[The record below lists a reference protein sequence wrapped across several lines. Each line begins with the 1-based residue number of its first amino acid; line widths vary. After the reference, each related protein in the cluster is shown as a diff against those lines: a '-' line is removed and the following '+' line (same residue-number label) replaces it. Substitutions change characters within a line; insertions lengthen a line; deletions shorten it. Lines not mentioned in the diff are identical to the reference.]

1 MAGVTTQRG
10 GRRHALGAIAGL
22 LLGLASACN
31 ATADATPAAV
41 VDSSPDSNWQTIEYH
56 GVRVDI
62 PVAWERSDMDDCEF
76 KFEHWAPLDSG
87 ACGRGSGVSFY
98 ASATFDPAHGP
109 GVHRSDTAGAAEPSW
124 GGYVGAGDVDVYVA
138 DDSRDLVV
146 RVLDSVRDE

>member
-1 MAGVTTQRG
+1 
-10 GRRHALGAIAGL
+10 
-22 LLGLASACN
+22 
-31 ATADATPAAV
+31 
-41 VDSSPDSNWQTIEYH
+41 
-56 GVRVDI
+56 
-62 PVAWERSDMDDCEF
+62 MDDCEF

-109 GVHRSDTAGAAEPSW
+109 GVHRSDTAGADEPSW

-138 DDSRDLVV
+138 DDSRDLVL